1 MNMYGIIKPLT
12 LDAPTQVSWPE
23 RARRWLW
30 SRRWFALVVLLPT
43 LVTAT
48 YLFLIASDQYQS
60 EAHFLVRTADPQA
73 TPGIGLNQTLSSVT
87 GLSSAQSEAM
97 SVADYLTSHDAVEEL
112 RRRAG
117 LVQRFARPDVDLL
130 SRLNTANPTPE
141 KLLRYYRKRVDVEY
155 STETGITTLAV
166 RSFRPG
172 DSYGLVREL
181 LRLGEKR
188 VNDMNVRSYADALT
202 MARRQLAEAENDLAR
217 NVSQTTRFR
226 QARRDIDP
234 QATGEAQI
242 GLVSTLTAQLAAARA
257 QLDGM
262 NGLISP
268 SAPQYRAVAARV
280 RALSSQVAQQS
291 GRLTGSGD
299 AIAADIGDYEE
310 LRLRQQFL
318 SKRYDVAA
326 AALQRAREQAVRQQ
340 LYVVRVVEPNMP
352 VKALYPERWRILA
365 TLIVALL
372 LAYSIGWLL
381 VAGVREHAA

>member
-12 LDAPTQVSWPE
+12 PDAPRLVSWSE
-23 RARRWLW
+23 RARRGLW
-30 SRRWFALVVLLPT
+30 RRRWFAAIVLLPT
-43 LVTAT
+43 LVTAA

-60 EAHFLVRTADPQA
+60 EAHFLVRTADSQA

-97 SVADYLTSHDAVEEL
+97 SVADYLTSHDAVGEL

-117 LVQRFARPDVDLL
+117 LVQRFARPDVDPL
-130 SRLNTANPTPE
+130 SRLNTDTPTPE

-155 STETGITTLAV
+155 NTETGITTLAV
-166 RSFRPG
+166 RSFLPG
-172 DSYGLVREL
+172 DSYVLVREL
-181 LRLGEKR
+181 LSLGEKR
-188 VNDMNVRSYADALT
+188 VNEMNVRSYADALS
-202 MARRQLAEAENDLAR
+202 MARRQLGEAENDLAR

-257 QLDGM
+257 QLDSM
-262 NGLISP
+262 NGLISS
-268 SAPQYRAVAARV
+268 SAPQYRAMAARV

-291 GRLTGSGD
+291 GQLTGSGD